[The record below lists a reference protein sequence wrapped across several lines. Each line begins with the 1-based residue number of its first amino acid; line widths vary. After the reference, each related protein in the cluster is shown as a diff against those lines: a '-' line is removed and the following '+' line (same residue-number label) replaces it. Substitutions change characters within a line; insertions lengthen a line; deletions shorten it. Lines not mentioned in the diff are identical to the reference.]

1 MESELL
7 HFGGREAAGALPE
20 MKMSLLFYDILM
32 YCAAP
37 VCEEGQDELQLVL
50 GLVSHRREAAGRV
63 SVELTV
69 SL

>member
-37 VCEEGQDELQLVL
+37 VCEEGQDEPQLVL
-50 GLVSHRREAAGRV
+50 GLVSHRREASGRV